1 MLALRLYLDARI
13 PLPSTELLRWLAAG
27 IVEDIA
33 VAASVAALLLAL
45 GRWPRGERWAR
56 LLFGAFSMLLLAAQI
71 AWSKVLTFFGQ
82 PPSRDE
88 LLTGMSLSFVRA
100 STRGLALAGMLALV
114 FLFALLLW
122 LWWRRARSAER
133 AWSNVPRLLSVALLA
148 GVAAVFTPSSIHRR
162 EMTHNPAVALAS
174 IWREP
179 SESEAESRFSFRP
192 PRGLAAIRE
201 LAPTRPGREYLDAN
215 FPLAHR
221 APARSASAPKL
232 PAGLRPNLVFLLL
245 ESIRAEEFGAYGRN
259 PPGVTPNLD
268 RLAREGVLV
277 EQAYSAGLQTTD
289 AELALWYGVDPNPY
303 TSVIPEEPQARLTGL
318 PEILRASGWRSFLW
332 IHNGDQNF
340 YHRDRFYRPRGFQ
353 LIDGRDFPRTDPRTG
368 WGYSDRTLARRAVNA
383 LDRASEPF
391 AAEVLTVSNHHPFQ
405 VPSDASSHFPPLAGS
420 KSGVFSFL
428 EFEQPMG
435 RLSRMLQTV
444 HYTDEAVGDFFRMA
458 ATRPWFSRTIFV
470 IGGDHGLSILPYQRS
485 IETLP
490 ALTEL
495 RHRIPLILY
504 SPLLAPGRVPGPA
517 SQADVLETVL
527 GLAGIELPRSGI
539 GRDLLDPDQFDPG
552 HPVVLWSAPGRMV
565 TVVDRKHMYQASVPD
580 EPASKPP
587 VLLSGEDLIDTVG
600 DPGGKQNLVTAE
612 PDTAERYRQ
621 FVRNFVEIYPWL
633 IFSGRSG
640 LRRTSVGRGSAT
652 AIHRIGTVSK

>member
-1 MLALRLYLDARI
+1 MLVLRLRLHARI
-13 PLPSTELLRWLAAG
+13 PLPSTEPLRWLAAG
-27 IVEDIA
+27 LIEDIA
-33 VAASVAALLLAL
+33 VAGSVAALLLAL
-45 GRWPRGERWAR
+45 GRRASTQMWAR
-56 LLFGAFSMLLLAAQI
+56 LLFGAFAMLLLAAEGI
-71 AWSKVLTFFGQ
+71 WSKVLTFFGQ

-88 LLTGMSLSFVRA
+88 LLTGMNLSFVRA
-100 STRGLALAGMLALV
+100 STRGLALAGMIA
-114 FLFALLLW
+114 FLSVFALLLW
-122 LWWRRARSAER
+122 VWARRARNADR
-133 AWSNVPRLLSVALLA
+133 AWSNVTRLLAVVVIA
-148 GVAAVFTPSSIHRR
+148 GAAAVFAPIWIHRG

-174 IWREP
+174 IWRQP
-179 SESEAESRFSFRP
+179 SEREDEARFSFRP
-192 PRGLAAIRE
+192 PQLDPAAIRD
-201 LAPTRPGREYLDAN
+201 LAPTRPPREYLDAS
-215 FPLAHR
+215 FLLAHR
-221 APARSASAPKL
+221 APLRSPSAPKL

-245 ESIRAEEFGAYGRN
+245 ESFRAEEFGAYGRN

-268 RLAREGVLV
+268 RLAREGILV

-289 AELALWYGVDPNPY
+289 AELALWYGVVPNPY

-332 IHNGDQNF
+332 IHSGDQNF
-340 YHRDRFYRPRGFQ
+340 YHRDRFFRPRGFQ
-353 LIDGRDFPRTDPRTG
+353 LIDGRDFPRSDPRTG
-368 WGYSDRTLARRAVNA
+368 WGYSDRTLVRRAVDA
-383 LDRASEPF
+383 LDRATEPF

-405 VPSDASSHFPPLAGS
+405 VPGDAGSHFPPLAGP

-435 RLSRMLQTV
+435 RLFRMLQTI

-458 ATRPWFSRTIFV
+458 ASRPWFSKTIFV

-485 IETLP
+485 VTTLP

-527 GLAGIELPRSGI
+527 GLAGIEVPRSGI

-565 TVVDRKHMYQASVPD
+565 TLVDRRRMYQVSVPD
-580 EPASKPP
+580 EPSSMTP
-587 VLLSGEDLIDTVG
+587 VLLSEEALIDAAA
-600 DPGGKQNLVTAE
+600 DPGGKRNLLREQPEEAEKYRKVAQN
-612 PDTAERYRQ
+612 Y
-621 FVRNFVEIYPWL
+621 VEIYPWL
-633 IFSGRSG
+633 LFSGRSG
-640 LRRTSVGRGSAT
+640 LSRKLT
-652 AIHRIGTVSK
+652 AALSQR